1 MTSNLQRPK
10 LGNYVKIEFDEAKRL
25 KTLEE
30 RGLDF
35 LDCPTLFAG
44 GYLEYEDNRF
54 DYGEARFIAFGS
66 LDNRLVAVVWTPRGE
81 IRRII
86 SMRHVHDDELEARKR
101 TLD

>member
-1 MTSNLQRPK
+1 VN
-10 LGNYVKIEFDEAKRL
+10 IEFDETKRR

-35 LDCPTLFAG
+35 FDCSRLFAG
-44 GYLEYEDNRF
+44 DYLEYEDDRV
-54 DYGEARFIAFGS
+54 DYGEKRYIALGS
-66 LDNRLVAVVWTPRGE
+66 LNGRAVAVVWTPRGE